1 MRIRNLNPKPTTFT
15 GNPLMRTRWQTIYR
29 NGDGC
34 FTVNSGNNKRNGLDA
49 DFIRTTTSFDIIANY
64 DTGIPRA
71 DVAPWITG
79 LPDGQVC
86 FICDVEP
93 LQDINVMMQAYG
105 QTDKNKNFN
114 VFSGIVK
121 ASGVPGSRIVVS
133 AACRHQLDNRNCA
146 TVRFA
151 SDAESDTDVARVWG
165 VAIVT
170 GKEKEI
176 MDLLNVGA
184 FTALT
189 APYAAVPDGGGVF
202 LLALIVLIGGW
213 RHENTESMAG
223 PALRKQGRH
232 LERDTGIRHH
242 SEGRRPLGIHPSRG
256 LILHPESEVRMHDD
270 AAQPVQLM
278 GLHTA
283 GAGGYVAH
291 GEWGVRLGH
300 HQRRS
305 KECCWHPCGCRCQDH
320 GDWHVRRRSGRMAD
334 TAGGWSARLRIRHR
348 ALLNDGLGVAA

>member
-15 GNPLMRTRWQTIYR
+15 GNPLMRTRWNTIYR

-49 DFIRTTTSFDIIANY
+49 DLIRTTTSFDIIANY
-64 DTGIPRA
+64 DTGIPGA

-86 FICDVEP
+86 FLCDVEP
-93 LQDINVMMQAYG
+93 LRDINVMMQAYG

-151 SDAESDTDVARVWG
+151 SDAEPYTDVARVWG

-189 APYAAVPDGGGVF
+189 APYAAVPDGGGVY
-202 LLALIVLIGGW
+202 
-213 RHENTESMAG
+213 S
-223 PALRKQGRH
+223 
-232 LERDTGIRHH
+232 
-242 SEGRRPLGIHPSRG
+242 S
-256 LILHPESEVRMHDD
+256 
-270 AAQPVQLM
+270 
-278 GLHTA
+278 
-283 GAGGYVAH
+283 
-291 GEWGVRLGH
+291 
-300 HQRRS
+300 
-305 KECCWHPCGCRCQDH
+305 
-320 GDWHVRRRSGRMAD
+320 
-334 TAGGWSARLRIRHR
+334 
-348 ALLNDGLGVAA
+348 

>member
-15 GNPLMRTRWQTIYR
+15 GNPLMRTRWKTIYR

-34 FTVNSGNNKRNGLDA
+34 FTVNSGNNESHGLDA
-49 DFIRTTTSFDIIANY
+49 DFNRATTSFDIIANS
-64 DTGIPRA
+64 DISIPGA

-86 FICDVEP
+86 FLCDVEP
-93 LQDINVMMQAYG
+93 LQDINVMMQAHG
-105 QTDKNKNFN
+105 QTDKNKDFN
-114 VFSGIVK
+114 VYSGIVK

-133 AACRHQLDNRNCA
+133 AACRHQLGNRNCA

-189 APYAAVPDGGGVF
+189 APYAAVPDGGGGIPPSPHR
-202 LLALIVLIGGW
+202 LDWGLA
-213 RHENTESMAG
+213 A
-223 PALRKQGRH
+223 
-232 LERDTGIRHH
+232 
-242 SEGRRPLGIHPSRG
+242 
-256 LILHPESEVRMHDD
+256 
-270 AAQPVQLM
+270 
-278 GLHTA
+278 
-283 GAGGYVAH
+283 
-291 GEWGVRLGH
+291 
-300 HQRRS
+300 
-305 KECCWHPCGCRCQDH
+305 
-320 GDWHVRRRSGRMAD
+320 
-334 TAGGWSARLRIRHR
+334 
-348 ALLNDGLGVAA
+348 

>member
-15 GNPLMRTRWQTIYR
+15 GNPLMRTRWKTIYR

-34 FTVNSGNNKRNGLDA
+34 FTVNSGNNESHGLDA
-49 DFIRTTTSFDIIANY
+49 DFIRATTSFDIIANY
-64 DTGIPRA
+64 DTGIPGA

-86 FICDVEP
+86 FLCDVEP

-151 SDAESDTDVARVWG
+151 SDAEPDTDVARVWG

-184 FTALT
+184 FTALP

-202 LLALIVLIGGW
+202 LLALIVLTGGW
-213 RHENTESMAG
+213 RHEGTELCSQTAG
-223 PALRKQGRH
+223 RDHLVKTNRH
-232 LERDTGIRHH
+232 EHMGHPWIRQVDADERLHPQMRRDTERAARQYPNRMESDTVPGIATDRRQHLQQGLLAAARDFRDPVRHVDQDAPARH
-242 SEGRRPLGIHPSRG
+242 TGTGGCDHTCHRPG
-256 LILHPESEVRMHDD
+256 LF
-270 AAQPVQLM
+270 
-278 GLHTA
+278 
-283 GAGGYVAH
+283 
-291 GEWGVRLGH
+291 
-300 HQRRS
+300 
-305 KECCWHPCGCRCQDH
+305 
-320 GDWHVRRRSGRMAD
+320 RRR
-334 TAGGWSARLRIRHR
+334 HR
-348 ALLNDGLGVAA
+348 NLLSGLGVAA

>member
-34 FTVNSGNNKRNGLDA
+34 FTVNSGNNGSHVLDA
-49 DFIRTTTSFDIIANY
+49 DFVRAVTSFDIIANS
-64 DTGIPRA
+64 DVAIPGA

-86 FICDVEP
+86 FLCDVEP

-105 QTDKNKNFN
+105 QIDKNKNFN
-114 VFSGIVK
+114 VSSGIVK

-151 SDAESDTDVARVWG
+151 SDAEPNTDVARVWG

-213 RHENTESMAG
+213 RHEGTELCSQTAG
-223 PALRKQGRH
+223 QDHIVKTNRQHEHMGHPWIRQVDAD
-232 LERDTGIRHH
+232 ER
-242 SEGRRPLGIHPSRG
+242 IHPQMRRDAGRAARQNPNRMESDTVPGIATDRRQHLQQG
-256 LILHPESEVRMHDD
+256 LLAAARDFRDPVRHVDHDAHARHTGTGGCD
-270 AAQPVQLM
+270 HTCHRP
-278 GLHTA
+278 GLF
-283 GAGGYVAH
+283 
-291 GEWGVRLGH
+291 
-300 HQRRS
+300 
-305 KECCWHPCGCRCQDH
+305 
-320 GDWHVRRRSGRMAD
+320 RRR
-334 TAGGWSARLRIRHR
+334 HR
-348 ALLNDGLGVAA
+348 TLLSGLGVAA

>member
-15 GNPLMRTRWQTIYR
+15 GNPLMRIRWNSIYR

-49 DFIRTTTSFDIIANY
+49 DFIRATTSFDIIANY
-64 DTGIPRA
+64 DTGIPGA

-86 FICDVEP
+86 FLCDVEP

-114 VFSGIVK
+114 VCSGIVK

-151 SDAESDTDVARVWG
+151 SDAEPNTDVARVWG

-202 LLALIVLIGGW
+202 LLALVVLTGGW
-213 RHENTESMAG
+213 RHEGAELCSQTD
-223 PALRKQGRH
+223 GRDH
-232 LERDTGIRHH
+232 LVKTNRHEHMGHPWIRQFDADERIHPQMRRDTGRAARQYPNRMESDTVPGIATDRRQHLQQGVLAAARDFRDPVRHVDH
-242 SEGRRPLGIHPSRG
+242 DAPARHTGTGGCDHTCHRPG
-256 LILHPESEVRMHDD
+256 LF
-270 AAQPVQLM
+270 
-278 GLHTA
+278 
-283 GAGGYVAH
+283 
-291 GEWGVRLGH
+291 
-300 HQRRS
+300 
-305 KECCWHPCGCRCQDH
+305 
-320 GDWHVRRRSGRMAD
+320 RRR
-334 TAGGWSARLRIRHR
+334 HR
-348 ALLNDGLGVAA
+348 TILSGLGVAA

>member
-15 GNPLMRTRWQTIYR
+15 GNPLMRTRWNTIYR

-34 FTVNSGNNKRNGLDA
+34 FTVNNGNNVSHGLDA
-49 DFIRTTTSFDIIANY
+49 DFIRATTSFDIIANS
-64 DTGIPRA
+64 DVSISSA

-86 FICDVEP
+86 FLCDVEP
-93 LQDINVMMQAYG
+93 LQDINVMMQAHG
-105 QTDKNKNFN
+105 QTDKNKDFN
-114 VFSGIVK
+114 VCSGIVK

-151 SDAESDTDVARVWG
+151 NDSELNTDVARVWG

-189 APYAAVPDGGGVF
+189 APYAAVPDGGG
-202 LLALIVLIGGW
+202 
-213 RHENTESMAG
+213 
-223 PALRKQGRH
+223 
-232 LERDTGIRHH
+232 GI
-242 SEGRRPLGIHPSRG
+242 PLSPHRLDWG
-256 LILHPESEVRMHDD
+256 L
-270 AAQPVQLM
+270 
-278 GLHTA
+278 
-283 GAGGYVAH
+283 
-291 GEWGVRLGH
+291 
-300 HQRRS
+300 
-305 KECCWHPCGCRCQDH
+305 
-320 GDWHVRRRSGRMAD
+320 
-334 TAGGWSARLRIRHR
+334 SA
-348 ALLNDGLGVAA
+348 

>member
-15 GNPLMRTRWQTIYR
+15 GNPLMLTRWQTIYR
-29 NGDGC
+29 NGDCC
-34 FTVNSGNNKRNGLDA
+34 FTVNSGNNASHGLDA
-49 DFIRTTTSFDIIANY
+49 DFIRATTSFDIIANY
-64 DTGIPRA
+64 DLVIPGA

-86 FICDVEP
+86 FLCDVEP

-114 VFSGIVK
+114 VSSGIVK

-151 SDAESDTDVARVWG
+151 SDAEPDTDVARVWG

-189 APYAAVPDGGGVF
+189 APYAAVPDGGGASELLHRAERA
-202 LLALIVLIGGW
+202 LLAL
-213 RHENTESMAG
+213 S
-223 PALRKQGRH
+223 
-232 LERDTGIRHH
+232 
-242 SEGRRPLGIHPSRG
+242 
-256 LILHPESEVRMHDD
+256 
-270 AAQPVQLM
+270 
-278 GLHTA
+278 
-283 GAGGYVAH
+283 
-291 GEWGVRLGH
+291 
-300 HQRRS
+300 
-305 KECCWHPCGCRCQDH
+305 
-320 GDWHVRRRSGRMAD
+320 
-334 TAGGWSARLRIRHR
+334 
-348 ALLNDGLGVAA
+348 LGVVA

>member
-15 GNPLMRTRWQTIYR
+15 GNPLMRTRWNTIYR

-34 FTVNSGNNKRNGLDA
+34 FTVNSGNNVPHGLDA
-49 DFIRTTTSFDIIANY
+49 DFIRATTSFDIIANS
-64 DTGIPRA
+64 DVSISSA

-86 FICDVEP
+86 FLCDVEP

-105 QTDKNKNFN
+105 QTDKNKDFN
-114 VFSGIVK
+114 VCSGIVK

-151 SDAESDTDVARVWG
+151 NDSELNTDVARVWG

-223 PALRKQGRH
+223 PALRKQGQH
-232 LERDTGIRHH
+232 LEFDTGIRHH
-242 SEGRRPLGIHPSRG
+242 SEERRLFGIHPSQGR
-256 LILHPESEVRMHDD
+256 ILHPASAVRMHDD
-270 AAQPVQLM
+270 AAQPAQLM
-278 GLHTA
+278 GLHAA

-334 TAGGWSARLRIRHR
+334 TAGGGSARLRSRHR

>member
-49 DFIRTTTSFDIIANY
+49 DFIHATTSFDIIANY
-64 DTGIPRA
+64 DTGIPGA

-86 FICDVEP
+86 FLCDVEP

-114 VFSGIVK
+114 VCSGIVK

-146 TVRFA
+146 TVRFV
-151 SDAESDTDVARVWG
+151 SDAELDTDVARVWG

-189 APYAAVPDGGGVF
+189 ASYAAVPDGGGVF

-213 RHENTESMAG
+213 RHEGTELCSQTAG
-223 PALRKQGRH
+223 QDHLVKTNRH
-232 LERDTGIRHH
+232 EHMGHPWIRQVDADGWIHPQMRRDTGRAARLNPNRMESDTVPGIATDRRQHLQQGVLAAACDFRDPVRHVDH
-242 SEGRRPLGIHPSRG
+242 DAPARHTGTGGCDHTCHRPG
-256 LILHPESEVRMHDD
+256 LF
-270 AAQPVQLM
+270 
-278 GLHTA
+278 
-283 GAGGYVAH
+283 
-291 GEWGVRLGH
+291 
-300 HQRRS
+300 
-305 KECCWHPCGCRCQDH
+305 
-320 GDWHVRRRSGRMAD
+320 RRR
-334 TAGGWSARLRIRHR
+334 HR
-348 ALLNDGLGVAA
+348 TILNVPGVAA

>member
-29 NGDGC
+29 DGDGC
-34 FTVNSGNNKRNGLDA
+34 FTVNSGNNGSHGLDA
-49 DFIRTTTSFDIIANY
+49 DFFRATTSFDIIANC
-64 DTGIPRA
+64 DIVIPGA

-86 FICDVEP
+86 FLCDVEP
-93 LQDINVMMQAYG
+93 LQDINVMMRAYA
-105 QTDKNKNFN
+105 QIDKNKNFN
-114 VFSGIVK
+114 VHSGTVK

-151 SDAESDTDVARVWG
+151 SDAEPDTDVARVWG

-189 APYAAVPDGGGVF
+189 APYAAVPDRGGG
-202 LLALIVLIGGW
+202 I
-213 RHENTESMAG
+213 
-223 PALRKQGRH
+223 P
-232 LERDTGIRHH
+232 
-242 SEGRRPLGIHPSRG
+242 PSPHRLDWG
-256 LILHPESEVRMHDD
+256 L
-270 AAQPVQLM
+270 
-278 GLHTA
+278 
-283 GAGGYVAH
+283 
-291 GEWGVRLGH
+291 
-300 HQRRS
+300 
-305 KECCWHPCGCRCQDH
+305 
-320 GDWHVRRRSGRMAD
+320 
-334 TAGGWSARLRIRHR
+334 SA
-348 ALLNDGLGVAA
+348 

>member
-15 GNPLMRTRWQTIYR
+15 GNPLMRTRWNTIYR

-34 FTVNSGNNKRNGLDA
+34 FTVNSGNNKRNVLDA
-49 DFIRTTTSFDIIANY
+49 DFIHATTSFDIIANY
-64 DTGIPRA
+64 DTGIPGA

-86 FICDVEP
+86 FLCDVEP
-93 LQDINVMMQAYG
+93 LRDINVMMQAYG

-114 VFSGIVK
+114 VCSGIVK

-151 SDAESDTDVARVWG
+151 SDAEPYTDVARVWG

-189 APYAAVPDGGGVF
+189 APYAAVPDGGGGIPPSPHR
-202 LLALIVLIGGW
+202 LDWGLA
-213 RHENTESMAG
+213 A
-223 PALRKQGRH
+223 
-232 LERDTGIRHH
+232 
-242 SEGRRPLGIHPSRG
+242 
-256 LILHPESEVRMHDD
+256 
-270 AAQPVQLM
+270 
-278 GLHTA
+278 
-283 GAGGYVAH
+283 
-291 GEWGVRLGH
+291 
-300 HQRRS
+300 
-305 KECCWHPCGCRCQDH
+305 
-320 GDWHVRRRSGRMAD
+320 
-334 TAGGWSARLRIRHR
+334 
-348 ALLNDGLGVAA
+348 